1 MNGIDF
7 MVRDR
12 NGWLP
17 TIPPPA
23 PYLHPEFT
31 IPTPPPK
38 GEPLGEEH
46 IDYINAMRGLIS
58 VYDLAE
64 QFHISRGTVSNIW
77 RGVRNAGRSINRQS
91 PDRFQT
97 NTCKPTSA

>member
-12 NGWLP
+12 GGWLP
-17 TIPPPA
+17 SVPPPA
-23 PYLHPEFT
+23 PFIHPEFA

-38 GEPLGEEH
+38 GEPLEDEH
-46 IDYINAMRGLIS
+46 IDYINAMRGLVS

-64 QFHISRGTVSNIW
+64 QFGISRGTVSNIW
-77 RGVRNAGRSINRQS
+77 RGVRNAGRAINRQS
-91 PDRFQT
+91 PDRFHT
-97 NTCKPTSA
+97 AAHSPPSM